1 MKYPKSEQYDKQ
13 FLLENMMGPNA
24 LKILE
29 ELTEG
34 IKLTSDMKILDLG
47 CGKGL
52 TSIFLAKEFGV
63 QVYATAIGVV
73 LGYVSVKTG
82 RLKYNCILHIMVNSY
97 STLLLLM
104 MSRKTITI
112 SYLLAARAVPVVTL
126 GMIIASIVIFCVN
139 VKKTRLLPGNWPE
152 GIEYRDFSSAM
163 YLNPGTVVFIVL
175 NLLLAGYYLLLA

>member
-1 MKYPKSEQYDKQ
+1 
-13 FLLENMMGPNA
+13 
-24 LKILE
+24 
-29 ELTEG
+29 
-34 IKLTSDMKILDLG
+34 
-47 CGKGL
+47 
-52 TSIFLAKEFGV
+52 
-63 QVYATAIGVV
+63 
-73 LGYVSVKTG
+73 
-82 RLKYNCILHIMVNSY
+82 MVNSY

-112 SYLLAARAVPVVTL
+112 SYLLAVRAVPVVTL

-163 YLNPGTVVFIVL
+163 YLNPGTVVFIVM

>member
-1 MKYPKSEQYDKQ
+1 
-13 FLLENMMGPNA
+13 
-24 LKILE
+24 
-29 ELTEG
+29 
-34 IKLTSDMKILDLG
+34 
-47 CGKGL
+47 
-52 TSIFLAKEFGV
+52 
-63 QVYATAIGVV
+63 
-73 LGYVSVKTG
+73 
-82 RLKYNCILHIMVNSY
+82 
-97 STLLLLM
+97 M
-104 MSRKTITI
+104 MSRETITI